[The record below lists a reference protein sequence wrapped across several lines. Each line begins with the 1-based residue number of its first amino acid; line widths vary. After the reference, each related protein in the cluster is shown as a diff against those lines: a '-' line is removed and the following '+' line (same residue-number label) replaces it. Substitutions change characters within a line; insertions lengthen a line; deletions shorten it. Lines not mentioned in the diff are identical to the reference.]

1 MELYLK
7 AQSTS
12 RELSCELFCGVV
24 NLFTVDSIF
33 RHCGRLFFR
42 HCSELSCGVYIVNL
56 FGIVTGSPVCCG
68 DMMNCGGVVNK

>member
-24 NLFTVDSIF
+24 NLFTVDSKIRF
-33 RHCGRLFFR
+33 SDIVVDYF
-42 HCSELSCGVYIVNL
+42 SDIVEL
-56 FGIVTGSPVCCG
+56 
-68 DMMNCGGVVNK
+68 

>member
-1 MELYLK
+1 MVDYF
-7 AQSTS
+7 SDI
-12 RELSCELFCGVV
+12 VV
-24 NLFTVDSIF
+24 ADSL
-33 RHCGRLFFR
+33 RVVKTR